1 MPPAMLPDWSEK
13 LRAHYWH
20 LRCARG
26 WDSARV
32 RKEYRRIS
40 AEKKRLLE
48 KKIDPEEIRLI
59 CRHFANPANKAAET
73 RWKAYAA
80 QLRLPL

>member
-1 MPPAMLPDWSEK
+1 MDLPEWSSN
-13 LRAHYWH
+13 LRGFYWH

-32 RKEYRRIS
+32 RKEYRRIF
-40 AEKKRLLE
+40 AEKQRLLA

-59 CRHFANPANKAAET
+59 CRHFANPSNKHAESA
-73 RWKAYAA
+73 WKAYVA
-80 QLRLPL
+80 QRRLQL